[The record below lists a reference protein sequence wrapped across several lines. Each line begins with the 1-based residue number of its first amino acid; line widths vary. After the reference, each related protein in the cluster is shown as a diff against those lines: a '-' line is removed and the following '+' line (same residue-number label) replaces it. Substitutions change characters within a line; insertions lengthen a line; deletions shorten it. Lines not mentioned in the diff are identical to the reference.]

1 MKHILS
7 ILVVTAL
14 GFGCAAEKTDAENH
28 GVPNPPTPTSENKP
42 ATPAATTAVALE
54 QPSEN
59 PKSPPATTAIEV
71 KRSEPAAVV
80 KPTKPVPAVASK
92 VQPKET
98 KSDESIP
105 PTLTLVHAA
114 NLQGEIEPCG

>member
-14 GFGCAAEKTDAENH
+14 GFGCAPEKTDSKNNS
-28 GVPNPPTPTSENKP
+28 VPHSPTSVTENKP
-42 ATPAATTAVALE
+42 ATASSTIAASKEPPSDAPKTQPAKTAVEMKKA
-54 QPSEN
+54 
-59 PKSPPATTAIEV
+59 
-71 KRSEPAAVV
+71 EPAAVV
-80 KPTKPVPAVASK
+80 KPTKPAPAIASK
-92 VQPKET
+92 IQPKET